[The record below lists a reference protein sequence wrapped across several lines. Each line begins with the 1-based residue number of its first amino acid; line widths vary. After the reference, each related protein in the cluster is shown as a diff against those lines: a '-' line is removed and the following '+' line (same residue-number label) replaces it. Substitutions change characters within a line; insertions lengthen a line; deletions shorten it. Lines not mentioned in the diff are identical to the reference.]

1 MVLLLPALAPLWI
14 WLILTWCCWNLPSLC
29 SLCGQ
34 ITKVSFTYQTQKRGL
49 SSAWSMARDSKCS
62 MYIIGYYQWQGWTHG
77 CPCDLLVWLPF
88 PLQVLDVKHNPI
100 NWNTVCCDGVVQSSG
115 LLSALNFAATTC
127 MASSTGIR
135 VNKHHEVRVL
145 KFSSPNPL
153 HEMSY
158 VRSYFKLRLSTVKV
172 STAVNA
178 NPLVVPMGTRNTK
191 RSRPSLPPATEAHL
205 QDVSVGSISST

>member
-1 MVLLLPALAPLWI
+1 
-14 WLILTWCCWNLPSLC
+14 
-29 SLCGQ
+29 
-34 ITKVSFTYQTQKRGL
+34 
-49 SSAWSMARDSKCS
+49 
-62 MYIIGYYQWQGWTHG
+62 
-77 CPCDLLVWLPF
+77 
-88 PLQVLDVKHNPI
+88 
-100 NWNTVCCDGVVQSSG
+100 
-115 LLSALNFAATTC
+115 

-135 VNKHHEVRVL
+135 INKHHEVRVL

-191 RSRPSLPPATEAHL
+191 RSRPSSPPATEAHL
-205 QDVSVGSISST
+205 QDVSVRSISST